1 MMIKNLLLGV
11 LAIAA
16 VSCKSNAQE
25 NSAEGE
31 SMAGNTQGYKVSK
44 TDAQWK
50 AILTAEEFNI
60 LREAGTERPFTS
72 PLNEET
78 SPGTLICAACYA
90 PLYDN
95 AHKFKSGTGWP
106 SYDRAIDGAIV
117 LDSDMKIG
125 YKRDEAKCATCGGH
139 LGHIFNDGP
148 AATTG
153 KRHCINGVALDFVPE
168 GQALPALRK

>member
-1 MMIKNLLLGV
+1 MIKNVILGI
-11 LAIAA
+11 LAITAI
-16 VSCKSNAQE
+16 SCKSNAQDK
-25 NSAEGE
+25 STDGE
-31 SMAGNTQGYKVSK
+31 PMAQNQNYEVSK
-44 TDAQWK
+44 TDAEWQQ
-50 AILTAEEFNI
+50 ILTSEEYNI

-90 PLYDN
+90 PLYEN
-95 AHKFKSGTGWP
+95 EHKFKSGTGWP

-125 YKRDEAKCATCGGH
+125 YKRDEEKCATCGSH
-139 LGHIFNDGP
+139 LGHIFDDGP
-148 AATTG
+148 EETTG

-168 GQALPALRK
+168 GEELPALRK

>member
-1 MMIKNLLLGV
+1 MFKNVILGI
-11 LAIAA
+11 LAMAA

-25 NSAEGE
+25 NND
-31 SMAGNTQGYKVSK
+31 NTKVTASSQEYKVSK
-44 TDAQWK
+44 TDAQWQ
-50 AILTAEEFNI
+50 AILSAEEYDI
-60 LREAGTERPFTS
+60 LRKAGTERPFTS

-78 SPGTLICAACYA
+78 SAGTLICAACYA

-95 AHKFKSGTGWP
+95 KNKFKSGTGWP
-106 SYDRAIDGAIV
+106 SYDRAIEGAIV

-148 AATTG
+148 SQTTG
-153 KRHCINGVALDFVPE
+153 KRHCINGVALDFIPE
-168 GQALPALRK
+168 GQALPELRK

>member
-1 MMIKNLLLGV
+1 MIKNLLLGA

-16 VSCKSNAQE
+16 ISCKSNAQE
-25 NSAEGE
+25 KSADGE
-31 SMAGNTQGYKVSK
+31 TTASNTQDYKVSK
-44 TDAQWK
+44 TEAEWQS
-50 AILTAEEFNI
+50 ILTPEEFNI
-60 LREAGTERPFTS
+60 LREAGTEPPFTS

-90 PLYDN
+90 PLYEN
-95 AHKFKSGTGWP
+95 EHKFKSGTGWP

-125 YKRDEAKCATCGGH
+125 YKRDEAKCATCGSH

-148 AATTG
+148 EETTG

-168 GQALPALRK
+168 GQALPELRK

>member
-1 MMIKNLLLGV
+1 MFKNAILGL

-16 VSCKSNAQE
+16 VSCKSNAQDKPADDMAM
-25 NSAEGE
+25 NSG
-31 SMAGNTQGYKVSK
+31 TQSYKVSK
-44 TDAQWK
+44 TDAEWK
-50 AILTAEEFNI
+50 QILTPEEFNI
-60 LREAGTERPFTS
+60 LREAGTERPFSS

-106 SYDRAIDGAIV
+106 SYDRAMEGAIV

-148 AATTG
+148 AETTG
-153 KRHCINGVALDFVPE
+153 KRHCINGVALDFVPK
-168 GQALPALRK
+168 GQELPALRK

>member
-1 MMIKNLLLGV
+1 MIKNIFLGM

-16 VSCKSNAQE
+16 ISCKSNAQE
-25 NSAEGE
+25 KSAEGDE
-31 SMAGNTQGYKVSK
+31 MAKNETYKVSK
-44 TDAQWK
+44 TDAQWE
-50 AILTAEEFNI
+50 AILTTEEYNI

-72 PLNEET
+72 PLNDEK
-78 SPGTLICAACYA
+78 SSGTLICAACYA
-90 PLYDN
+90 PLYKN
-95 AHKFKSGTGWP
+95 EYKFDSGTGWP

-148 AATTG
+148 QDTTG

-168 GQALPALRK
+168 GQALPELRK